1 MQFSDSEEPLAILL
15 VEDNH
20 ADARLF
26 QMALQG
32 GITLAELT
40 VAGDGESAIE
50 LLDGHGDR
58 EDPRRPDLVVTD
70 LNMPRRSGH
79 ELIDFI
85 KSHPLLRSVPVVVFS
100 GSKNPADIE
109 RSYQGGAAS
118 YVCKPGDPERFFEVV
133 RTLLAYWSRI
143 ARSRRAILHGVRGPA
158 LTETPMLT
166 QALDGTILSWSPLA
180 EELYGYAAEEVVGR
194 SIRTLVPPEAEG
206 ELQQL
211 LEALKRGESVAAF
224 HAVRIHKDG
233 RRVEV
238 SLTVSPLRDP
248 AGALIGA
255 ASEART
261 LH

>member
-1 MQFSDSEEPLAILL
+1 MPLSGSEPLSILL
-15 VEDNH
+15 VDDNL

-26 QMALQG
+26 QIALQDRESSAVV
-32 GITLAELT
+32 TLA
-40 VAGDGESAIE
+40 ADGESAMEI
-50 LLDGHGDR
+50 LAGQPG
-58 EDPRRPDLVVTD
+58 RPDLVVTD

-85 KSHPLLRSVPVVVFS
+85 KADPSLRSVPVVVFS

-118 YVCKPGDPERFFEVV
+118 YVCKPGDPERFFAVV
-133 RTLLAYWSRI
+133 RSLVGYWSRI

-158 LTETPMLT
+158 LTEAPMLT

-211 LEALKRGESVAAF
+211 LEALKRGKSVPAF

-233 RRVEV
+233 RRLEV
-238 SLTVSPLRDP
+238 SLTVSPLRSAAGEVI
-248 AGALIGA
+248 AGA
-255 ASEART
+255 SETRT

>member
-1 MQFSDSEEPLAILL
+1 MQLSDADPLVILL

-26 QMALQG
+26 QIALQG
-32 GITLAELT
+32 SETPAELT
-40 VAGDGESAIE
+40 VAGDGESAME
-50 LLDGHGDR
+50 LLEAHGDR

-70 LNMPRRSGH
+70 LNMPCRSGH
-79 ELIDFI
+79 ELIAFI
-85 KSHPLLRSVPVVVFS
+85 KAHPKLRSLPVVVFS
-100 GSKNPADIE
+100 GSRNPADVE
-109 RSYQGGAAS
+109 GSYQAGAAS
-118 YVCKPGDPERFFEVV
+118 YVCKPGSPEQFFEIV
-133 RTLLAYWSRI
+133 RSLLAYWSRI
-143 ARSRRAILHGVRGPA
+143 ARSRRAIRAGLRGPA
-158 LTETPMLT
+158 LTEVPMLT

-180 EELYGYAAEEVVGR
+180 QEVYGYAAEEVVGR

-211 LEALKRGESVAAF
+211 LEALRRGESVPSF

-233 RRVEV
+233 RRLEV
-238 SLTVSPLRDP
+238 SLTVSPLRSA
-248 AGALIGA
+248 AGEVIGA

>member
-1 MQFSDSEEPLAILL
+1 MPLSGSEPLTILL
-15 VEDNH
+15 VDDNF

-26 QMALQG
+26 QIALQDSESSAVV
-32 GITLAELT
+32 TLA
-40 VAGDGESAIE
+40 ADGESAMEI
-50 LLDGHGDR
+50 LT
-58 EDPRRPDLVVTD
+58 EDPGRPDLVVTD

-79 ELIDFI
+79 ELIAFI
-85 KSHPLLRSVPVVVFS
+85 KADASLRSVPVVVFS

-109 RSYQGGAAS
+109 LSYQGGAAS
-118 YVCKPGDPERFFEVV
+118 YVCKPGDPERFFDIV
-133 RTLLAYWSRI
+133 RSLVGYWSRI
-143 ARSRRAILHGVRGPA
+143 ARSRRAILHGMRVPA
-158 LTETPMLT
+158 LAEAPMLT
-166 QALDGTILSWSPLA
+166 QALDGTILSWSSLA

-194 SIRTLVPPEAEG
+194 SIRTLVPPEGEG

-211 LEALKRGESVAAF
+211 LETLKRGESVPAF

-233 RRVEV
+233 RRLEV

-255 ASEART
+255 ASEVRT